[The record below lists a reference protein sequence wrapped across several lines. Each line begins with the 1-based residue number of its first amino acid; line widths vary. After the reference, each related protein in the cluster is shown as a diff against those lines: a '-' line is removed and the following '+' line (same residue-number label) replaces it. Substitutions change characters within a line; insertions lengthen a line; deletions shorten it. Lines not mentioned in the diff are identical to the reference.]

1 MTNEMLNLEFYSNI
15 KEILE
20 TARKKA
26 YAAINFAMVE
36 AYWEI
41 GKRIVEMQDGNKNAE
56 YGKKLIKELSKKLTI
71 DYGKGFDE
79 TNLRKMRQFYLC
91 FKKRDALRLELSWTH
106 YRLIMK
112 VENENARLFYM
123 KEAIKSNWSTRQLAR
138 QINTFSYER
147 LLASKGNYDVV
158 ADTTKKETP
167 MKPKDVIKDPYVL
180 EFLGIDG
187 SSNLYESDLEQ
198 GLINRLQKFLLELG
212 RGFSFIARQQH
223 LNIEGRHFYID
234 LVFYHYI
241 LKCFVLLDLK
251 TGDLTHQDIGQMQ
264 MYVNYYTKEKMLDG
278 DNPPIGII
286 LCSDKSDALVKY
298 TIPEGYNQIFT
309 SKYMLYIPTEE
320 ELRKEI
326 LLEREYLENKN

>member
-1 MTNEMLNLEFYSNI
+1 MANEMLNLEFYSNI

-41 GKRIVEMQDGNKNAE
+41 GKRIVEMQGGNDSSD
-56 YGKKLIKELSKKLTI
+56 YGKQLIKELSKKLTI

-79 TNLRKMRQFYLC
+79 SNLRRMRQFYLC
-91 FKKRDALRLELSWTH
+91 FKKRGAVRHELSWTH

-112 VENENARLFYM
+112 VENEKARLFYM
-123 KEAIKSNWSTRQLAR
+123 EEAIKSNWSTRQLSR

-158 ADTTKKETP
+158 EDTTQKETP

-223 LNIEGRHFYID
+223 LNIDGRHFYID

-309 SKYMLYIPTEE
+309 SKYKLYIPTEE

-326 LLEREYLENKN
+326 LLERESLENR

>member
-1 MTNEMLNLEFYSNI
+1 MANEMLNLDFYSNI

-41 GKRIVEMQDGNKNAE
+41 GKRIVEMQDGNKTAE
-56 YGKKLIKELSKKLTI
+56 YGKQLIKELSRKLTI

-91 FKKRDALRLELSWTH
+91 FQKRDALRLELSWTH

-112 VENENARLFYM
+112 VENEKARLFYVE
-123 KEAIKSNWSTRQLAR
+123 EAIKSNLSTRQLSR

-158 ADTTKKETP
+158 EDTTKKETP

-223 LNIEGRHFYID
+223 LNIDGRHFYID

-309 SKYMLYIPTEE
+309 SKYKLYIPTEE

-326 LLEREYLENKN
+326 LLHRESLENR

>member
-1 MTNEMLNLEFYSNI
+1 MANEMLNSGFYSDI

-41 GKRIVEMQDGNKNAE
+41 GKRIVEMQGGNDSSD
-56 YGKKLIKELSKKLTI
+56 YGKQLIKELSKKLTN

-79 TNLRKMRQFYLC
+79 SNLRRMRQFYLC
-91 FKKRDALRLELSWTH
+91 FKNRGAVRHELSWTH

-112 VENENARLFYM
+112 VENEKARLFYM
-123 KEAIKSNWSTRQLAR
+123 EEAIKSNWSTRQLSR

-158 ADTTKKETP
+158 EDTTKKETP

-223 LNIEGRHFYID
+223 LNIDGRHFYID

-309 SKYMLYIPTEE
+309 SKYKLYIPTEE

-326 LLEREYLENKN
+326 LLERESLENR

>member
-1 MTNEMLNLEFYSNI
+1 MANEMLNLDFYSNI

-41 GKRIVEMQDGNKNAE
+41 GKRIVEMQDGNKTAE
-56 YGKKLIKELSKKLTI
+56 YGKQLIKELSRKLTI

-91 FKKRDALRLELSWTH
+91 FQKRDALRLELSWTH

-112 VENENARLFYM
+112 VENEKARLFYVE
-123 KEAIKSNWSTRQLAR
+123 EAIKSNWSTRQHSR

-158 ADTTKKETP
+158 EDTTKKETP

-223 LNIEGRHFYID
+223 LNIDGRHFYID

-309 SKYMLYIPTEE
+309 SKYKLYIPTEE

-326 LLEREYLENKN
+326 LLHRESLENR

>member
-1 MTNEMLNLEFYSNI
+1 MANEMLNLEFYSNI

-41 GKRIVEMQDGNKNAE
+41 GKRIVEMQDGNKTAE
-56 YGKKLIKELSKKLTI
+56 YGKQLIKELSRKLTI

-91 FKKRDALRLELSWTH
+91 FQKRDALRLELSWTH

-112 VENENARLFYM
+112 VENEKARLFYVE
-123 KEAIKSNWSTRQLAR
+123 EAIKSNWSTRQLSR

-158 ADTTKKETP
+158 EDTTKKETP

-223 LNIEGRHFYID
+223 LNIDGRHFYID

-309 SKYMLYIPTEE
+309 SKYKLYIPTEE

-326 LLEREYLENKN
+326 LLHRESLENR

>member
-1 MTNEMLNLEFYSNI
+1 MANEMLNLEFYSNI

-41 GKRIVEMQDGNKNAE
+41 GKSIVEMQGGNDTSD
-56 YGKKLIKELSKKLTI
+56 YGKQLIKELSKKLTI
-71 DYGKGFDE
+71 DYGNGFDE
-79 TNLRKMRQFYLC
+79 SNLRRMRQFYLC
-91 FKKRDALRLELSWTH
+91 FKKRGAVRHELSWTH

-112 VENENARLFYM
+112 VENEKARLFYM
-123 KEAIKSNWSTRQLAR
+123 EEAIKSNWSTRQLSR

-158 ADTTKKETP
+158 EDTTKKETP

-223 LNIEGRHFYID
+223 LNIDGRHFYID

-241 LKCFVLLDLK
+241 LKCFVLVDLK

-309 SKYMLYIPTEE
+309 SKYKLYIPTEE

-326 LLEREYLENKN
+326 LLERESLENR

>member
-1 MTNEMLNLEFYSNI
+1 MANEMLNSEFYSNI

-41 GKRIVEMQDGNKNAE
+41 GKRIVEMQDGNKTAE
-56 YGKKLIKELSKKLTI
+56 YGKQLIKELSRKLTI

-91 FKKRDALRLELSWTH
+91 FQKRDALRLELSWTH

-112 VENENARLFYM
+112 VENEKARLFYVE
-123 KEAIKSNWSTRQLAR
+123 EAIKSNWSTRQLSR

-158 ADTTKKETP
+158 EDTTKKETP

-223 LNIEGRHFYID
+223 LNIDGRHFYID

-309 SKYMLYIPTEE
+309 SKYKLYIPTEE

-326 LLEREYLENKN
+326 LLERESLENR

>member
-1 MTNEMLNLEFYSNI
+1 MVNEILNSEFYSNI

-41 GKRIVEMQDGNKNAE
+41 GKRIVEMQDGNKTAE
-56 YGKKLIKELSKKLTI
+56 YGKQFIKELSRKLII

-91 FKKRDALRLELSWTH
+91 FQKRDALRLELSWTH

-112 VENENARLFYM
+112 VENEKARLFYM
-123 KEAIKSNWSTRQLAR
+123 EEAIKSNWSTRQLSR

-158 ADTTKKETP
+158 EDTTKKETP

-241 LKCFVLLDLK
+241 LKCFILVDLK

-286 LCSDKSDALVKY
+286 LCSDKSDTLVKY

-309 SKYMLYIPTEE
+309 SKYKLYIPTEE

-326 LLEREYLENKN
+326 LLHRESLENR

>member
-1 MTNEMLNLEFYSNI
+1 MANEMLNLEFYSNI

-41 GKRIVEMQDGNKNAE
+41 GKRIVEMQDGNKTAE
-56 YGKKLIKELSKKLTI
+56 YGKQLIKELSRKLTF
-71 DYGKGFDE
+71 DYEKGFDE

-91 FKKRDALRLELSWTH
+91 FQKRDALRLELSWTH

-112 VENENARLFYM
+112 VENEKARLFYVE
-123 KEAIKSNWSTRQLAR
+123 EAIKSNWSTRQLSR

-158 ADTTKKETP
+158 EDTTKKETP
-167 MKPKDVIKDPYVL
+167 MKTKDVIKDPYVL

-223 LNIEGRHFYID
+223 LNIDGRHFYID

-309 SKYMLYIPTEE
+309 SKYKLYIPTEE

-326 LLEREYLENKN
+326 LLERESLENR

>member
-1 MTNEMLNLEFYSNI
+1 MANEMLNLDFYSNI

-41 GKRIVEMQDGNKNAE
+41 GKIIVEMQHGNKTAE
-56 YGKKLIKELSKKLTI
+56 YGKQLIKELSRKLTI

-91 FKKRDALRLELSWTH
+91 FQKRDALRLELSWTH

-112 VENENARLFYM
+112 VENEKARLFYVE
-123 KEAIKSNWSTRQLAR
+123 EAIKSNWSTRQLSR

-158 ADTTKKETP
+158 EDTTKKETP

-223 LNIEGRHFYID
+223 LNIDGRHFYID

-309 SKYMLYIPTEE
+309 SKYKLYIPTEE

-326 LLEREYLENKN
+326 LLHRESLENR

>member
-1 MTNEMLNLEFYSNI
+1 
-15 KEILE
+15 
-20 TARKKA
+20 
-26 YAAINFAMVE
+26 MVE

-41 GKRIVEMQDGNKNAE
+41 GKRIVEMQGGNDSSD
-56 YGKKLIKELSKKLTI
+56 YGKQLVKELSKKLTI

-79 TNLRKMRQFYLC
+79 SNLRRMRQFYLC
-91 FKKRDALRLELSWTH
+91 FKKRGAVRHELSWTH

-112 VENENARLFYM
+112 VENEKARLFYM
-123 KEAIKSNWSTRQLAR
+123 EEAIKSNWSTRQLSR

-147 LLASKGNYDVV
+147 LLTSKGNYDVV
-158 ADTTKKETP
+158 EDTTKKETP
-167 MKPKDVIKDPYVL
+167 IKPKDVIKDPYVL

-187 SSNLYESDLEQ
+187 SPNLYESDLEQ

-223 LNIEGRHFYID
+223 LNIDGRHFYID

-309 SKYMLYIPTEE
+309 SKYKLYIPTEE

-326 LLEREYLENKN
+326 LLERESLENR

>member
-1 MTNEMLNLEFYSNI
+1 MANEMLNSEFYSNI

-26 YAAINFAMVE
+26 YTAINFAMVE

-41 GKRIVEMQDGNKNAE
+41 GKRIVEMQDGNKTAE
-56 YGKKLIKELSKKLTI
+56 YGKQFIKELSRKLTI

-91 FKKRDALRLELSWTH
+91 FQKRDALRLELSWTH

-112 VENENARLFYM
+112 VENEKARLFYM
-123 KEAIKSNWSTRQLAR
+123 EEAIKSNWSTRQLSR

-158 ADTTKKETP
+158 EDTTKKETP

-198 GLINRLQKFLLELG
+198 GLINRLQKFLL
-212 RGFSFIARQQH
+212 
-223 LNIEGRHFYID
+223 
-234 LVFYHYI
+234 
-241 LKCFVLLDLK
+241 
-251 TGDLTHQDIGQMQ
+251 
-264 MYVNYYTKEKMLDG
+264 
-278 DNPPIGII
+278 
-286 LCSDKSDALVKY
+286 
-298 TIPEGYNQIFT
+298 
-309 SKYMLYIPTEE
+309 
-320 ELRKEI
+320 
-326 LLEREYLENKN
+326 

>member
-1 MTNEMLNLEFYSNI
+1 MANEMLNSEFYSDI

-41 GKRIVEMQDGNKNAE
+41 GKRIVEMQGGNASSD
-56 YGKKLIKELSKKLTI
+56 YGKQLIKEFSKKLTI

-79 TNLRKMRQFYLC
+79 SNLRRMRQFYLC
-91 FKKRDALRLELSWTH
+91 FKKRGAVRHELSWTH

-112 VENENARLFYM
+112 VENEKARLFYM
-123 KEAIKSNWSTRQLAR
+123 EEAIKSNWSTRQLSR

-158 ADTTKKETP
+158 EDTTKKETP

-223 LNIEGRHFYID
+223 LNIDGRHFYID

-309 SKYMLYIPTEE
+309 SKYKLYIPTEE

-326 LLEREYLENKN
+326 LLERESLENR

>member
-1 MTNEMLNLEFYSNI
+1 MANEMLNLDFYSNI

-41 GKRIVEMQDGNKNAE
+41 GKRIVEMQDGNKTAE
-56 YGKKLIKELSKKLTI
+56 YGKQLIKELFRKLTI

-112 VENENARLFYM
+112 VENEKARLFYVE
-123 KEAIKSNWSTRQLAR
+123 EAIKSNWSTRQLSR

-158 ADTTKKETP
+158 EDTTKKETP

-187 SSNLYESDLEQ
+187 SSNL
-198 GLINRLQKFLLELG
+198 
-212 RGFSFIARQQH
+212 
-223 LNIEGRHFYID
+223 
-234 LVFYHYI
+234 
-241 LKCFVLLDLK
+241 
-251 TGDLTHQDIGQMQ
+251 
-264 MYVNYYTKEKMLDG
+264 
-278 DNPPIGII
+278 
-286 LCSDKSDALVKY
+286 
-298 TIPEGYNQIFT
+298 
-309 SKYMLYIPTEE
+309 
-320 ELRKEI
+320 
-326 LLEREYLENKN
+326 

>member
-1 MTNEMLNLEFYSNI
+1 MANEMLNLDFYSNI

-41 GKRIVEMQDGNKNAE
+41 GKRIVEMQDGNKTAE
-56 YGKKLIKELSKKLTI
+56 YGKQLIKELSRKLTI

-91 FKKRDALRLELSWTH
+91 FQKRDALRLELSWTH

-112 VENENARLFYM
+112 VENEKARLFYVE
-123 KEAIKSNWSTRQLAR
+123 EAIKSNWSTR

-158 ADTTKKETP
+158 EDTTKKETP

-223 LNIEGRHFYID
+223 LNIDGRHFYID

-309 SKYMLYIPTEE
+309 SKYKLYIPTEE

-326 LLEREYLENKN
+326 LLHRESLENR

>member
-1 MTNEMLNLEFYSNI
+1 MANEMLNSEFYSNI

-56 YGKKLIKELSKKLTI
+56 YGKKLIKEISKKLTI

-123 KEAIKSNWSTRQLAR
+123 EEAIKSNWSTRQLAR

-158 ADTTKKETP
+158 ADTTKKETT

-180 EFLGIDG
+180 EFLGINDT
-187 SSNLYESDLEQ
+187 SNFYESDLEQ

-264 MYVNYYTKEKMLDG
+264 MYVNYYTKEKMLAG

>member
-1 MTNEMLNLEFYSNI
+1 MANEMLNLEFYSNI

-41 GKRIVEMQDGNKNAE
+41 GKRIVEMQDGNKTAE
-56 YGKKLIKELSKKLTI
+56 YGKQLIKELSRKLTF
-71 DYGKGFDE
+71 DYEKGFDE

-91 FKKRDALRLELSWTH
+91 FQKRDALRLELSWTH

-112 VENENARLFYM
+112 VENEKARLFYVE
-123 KEAIKSNWSTRQLAR
+123 EAIKSNWSTRQLSR

-158 ADTTKKETP
+158 EDTTKKETP

-223 LNIEGRHFYID
+223 LNIDGRHFYID

-309 SKYMLYIPTEE
+309 SKYKLYIPTEE
-320 ELRKEI
+320 ELREEI
-326 LLEREYLENKN
+326 LLERESLENR